1 MRIHAIFID
10 FCLLL
15 FATLIYSRLTGYDLG
30 LRELVGSKV
39 TGSIVFYLYVL
50 FVLGGLSI
58 LYLKKVGASASRIF
72 SGSINLVT
80 AGFLICC
87 LVIVVGLIIPKPF
100 HIEDIVRFY
109 ITPFTFYLLPIVVWV
124 SVFMFGR
131 GKYLTLNVRKFTIQ
145 GSASFLLGLALYIV
159 KSQFVLLGNIN
170 AGAQLVLVALCL
182 VFPSFYFLLGITT
195 GFLKY
200 RSQQQLEKGAL
211 SVSLLGVVVFPLLSA
226 LV

>member
-1 MRIHAIFID
+1 MRKHAIFID

-15 FATLIYSRLTGYDLG
+15 FATLIYSRLTGYNLG

-39 TGSIVFYLYVL
+39 MGSIVFYLYIL

-58 LYLKKVGASASRIF
+58 LYLKKVDTSAYWIL
-72 SGSINLVT
+72 SGSINFVT
-80 AGFLICC
+80 ASFLFCS
-87 LVIVVGLIIPKPF
+87 LVFVIGIIISKPF

-109 ITPFTFYLLPIVVWV
+109 ITPFIFYLLPIVICV

-131 GKYLTLNVRKFTIQ
+131 GKYLMLNLERFTIL

-159 KSQFVLLGNIN
+159 KSQFVFLGNIN

-182 VFPSFYFLLGITT
+182 AFPSFYFLLGIAT
-195 GFLKY
+195 GFLIY
-200 RSQQQLEKGAL
+200 RSQHQLKKGAL
-211 SVSLLGVVVFPLLSA
+211 SVTLLGAVVFPLLSA